1 MPPRTILFV
10 TLQAPPSVASGAR
23 RPAGLVKELSRLGHR
38 VVVLTS
44 RFSGSGPVP
53 GAART
58 VRTRD
63 LITTNLNWRRGQ
75 AEALATAGG
84 AAEVAAPSRLEHYLI
99 PDVQV
104 ATWVPFA
111 VSRALRLAREER
123 IDAVVTTRPPHS
135 GPLVAAAVPARG
147 IPWLSDLQDGW
158 TFDPHHDP
166 GLAAT
171 SRFGK
176 WLERQV
182 LGRADARSAISRP
195 IAQDLAARFGHGEHL
210 SLTFDP
216 EEMAL

>member
-23 RPAGLVKELSRLGHR
+23 PPAGLVKDLSRLGHR

-63 LITTNLNWRRGQ
+63 LIMTNLNWRRAQSQ
-75 AEALATAGG
+75 AISAAGG
-84 AAEVAAPSRLEHYLI
+84 VAEVAAPSRLEHYLI

-111 VSRALRLAREER
+111 LPRGLRLAREER
-123 IDAVVTTRPPHS
+123 IDAVVSTGPPHS
-135 GPLVAAAVPARG
+135 GHLVGAAVHARAG
-147 IPWLSDLQDGW
+147 VPWLSDLQDGW
-158 TFDPHHDP
+158 TFDPHYDP
-166 GLAAT
+166 GLGAT
-171 SRFGK
+171 SRFG
-176 WLERQV
+176 R
-182 LGRADARSAISRP
+182 
-195 IAQDLAARFGHGEHL
+195 
-210 SLTFDP
+210 
-216 EEMAL
+216 